1 MQLGVGS
8 DGGGLGEDLGRER
21 VGAVVLAGWVR
32 RPRLP
37 GPLEA
42 APRQIARDPA
52 ETTRRTPLNL
62 GFSCLFC
69 PLALDFDTETGL
81 ARWRA

>member
-1 MQLGVGS
+1 
-8 DGGGLGEDLGRER
+8 
-21 VGAVVLAGWVR
+21 VLAGWVR
-32 RPRLP
+32 HSRLP

-62 GFSCLFC
+62 GLSCLFC